1 MLIYIPTNS
10 RAAVAILIC
19 VIACCNLNY
28 FAPHKNKVLFW
39 LTELSFITT
48 SAKYTIAT
56 LIASST
62 DEQQDQQMIG
72 SLLIVLDVGFMVSSI
87 FAILISLYVLRLRV
101 WAIVKEAKTNQ
112 KKGSSSSL
120 TQVQPIDAATENTL
134 IGKKEDGQ
142 ENSNAKKQEY
152 NQLKTWGK

>member
-1 MLIYIPTNS
+1 VTSVTLE
-10 RAAVAILIC
+10 
-19 VIACCNLNY
+19 NL
-28 FAPHKNKVLFW
+28 A
-39 LTELSFITT
+39 
-48 SAKYTIAT
+48 
-56 LIASST
+56 
-62 DEQQDQQMIG
+62 
-72 SLLIVLDVGFMVSSI
+72 
-87 FAILISLYVLRLRV
+87 SLYVLRLRV